1 MSTREIAS
9 LLRAI
14 ADVIERNSLT
24 EIEALTTALT
34 QRSGNQRTKKP
45 SDLGKP
51 KYRALP
57 DLSALASR
65 ILDAQDREEA
75 KEILERE
82 ALTRKE
88 LTQLGQAH
96 NVHIVKEDKV
106 ELIEAK
112 IVEALVGSRL
122 NSKAIRGEK

>member
-1 MSTREIAS
+1 MSTREIAN

-14 ADVIERNSLT
+14 ADLIERNNLP
-24 EIEALTTALT
+24 EIEALTTAMA
-34 QRSGNQRTKKP
+34 RGASNQRPKKT

-57 DLSALASR
+57 DLSAIATR
-65 ILDAQDREEA
+65 ILDASDRAEA

-82 ALTRKE
+82 NLTRKE

-112 IVEALVGSRL
+112 IIEALVGSRL
-122 NSKAIRGEK
+122 NSRAIRGEK

>member
-82 ALTRKE
+82 ALTR
-88 LTQLGQAH
+88 TSSQRPHRQRRQGRAHRGQ
-96 NVHIVKEDKV
+96 NRRSFGRFT
-106 ELIEAK
+106 AK
-112 IVEALVGSRL
+112 FEGHSRRKITSSQAL
-122 NSKAIRGEK
+122 